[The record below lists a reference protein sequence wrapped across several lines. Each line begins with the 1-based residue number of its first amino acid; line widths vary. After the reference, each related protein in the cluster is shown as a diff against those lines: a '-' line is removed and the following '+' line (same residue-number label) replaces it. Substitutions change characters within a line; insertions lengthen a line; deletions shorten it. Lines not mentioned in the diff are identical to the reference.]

1 MKKYFFVISLLTRPL
16 YATDFLLSEGLLK
29 ELAYDIPTI
38 KQIEV
43 LSDSTRLGH
52 FRMRD
57 TFNPVIKANA
67 YYAENKEKQLNNCV
81 PITSPIKDFSFE
93 IEKATPLGIKLGAK
107 VFAQQTTNNFVTSST
122 TTGLSA
128 KFAMDLHRDF
138 LGKTTAT
145 ELENT
150 KLEVEKAEIEQN
162 ISKKA
167 FIQNLRKLYW
177 ALVANNEAQK
187 ITQELLVTANKQ
199 VKQAEARFKNKI
211 ADSGEVARYRSQ
223 VAARSASLISLK
235 YQESSLHQTL
245 KELIPNLGNKNII
258 LSTYNLDETVTNVL
272 DCSTILEKKKSSP
285 MEYTQYDEIVQILGG
300 QEVNQKKIDKLYGS
314 WDLAFQTEVKRTG
327 KEFTY
332 SNAYSD
338 LGNDGRDA
346 YQIGLQFSIP
356 LGKKKK
362 DTQDL
367 KKLVSKKRFKAERE
381 ANFAKLDA
389 YHSQMI
395 RSVRLLKQVVANQ
408 KINSLNLA
416 KSLKVS
422 KKKYQQA
429 RITVE
434 QLVQEQD
441 GYLNS
446 NLAEI
451 QTKLNIINTLL
462 DYFSVYTETPCKLNR
477 I

>member
-29 ELAYDIPTI
+29 ELANDIPTI

-43 LSDSTRLGH
+43 LSDSTRLSH

-57 TFNPVIKANA
+57 VFNPVIKANA
-67 YYAENKEKQLNNCV
+67 YYAENKEKQLNNFV

-128 KFAMDLHRDF
+128 KFAMDLHKDF

-150 KLEVEKAEIEQN
+150 KLEVEKAELEQN

-223 VAARSASLISLK
+223 VAARNASLISLK
-235 YQESSLHQTL
+235 YQESSLHQTI
-245 KELIPNLGNKNII
+245 KELIPNLGDKNII

-272 DCSTILEKKKSSP
+272 DCSTMLEKKNPLQWSTHNMTRLFKS
-285 MEYTQYDEIVQILGG
+285 
-300 QEVNQKKIDKLYGS
+300 
-314 WDLAFQTEVKRTG
+314 
-327 KEFTY
+327 
-332 SNAYSD
+332 
-338 LGNDGRDA
+338 
-346 YQIGLQFSIP
+346 
-356 LGKKKK
+356 
-362 DTQDL
+362 
-367 KKLVSKKRFKAERE
+367 
-381 ANFAKLDA
+381 
-389 YHSQMI
+389 
-395 RSVRLLKQVVANQ
+395 
-408 KINSLNLA
+408 
-416 KSLKVS
+416 
-422 KKKYQQA
+422 
-429 RITVE
+429 
-434 QLVQEQD
+434 
-441 GYLNS
+441 
-446 NLAEI
+446 
-451 QTKLNIINTLL
+451 
-462 DYFSVYTETPCKLNR
+462 
-477 I
+477 